1 MTFIKGGRY
10 FFPIVLYSYSNHLT
24 MFLKG
29 GAFFLLAFLMSF
41 GVSAQRLITGKVL
54 DLNTKEPVD
63 KLVVTIYKGTSFA
76 ITNHSGFFQLNINEG
91 DSLLISHQNYELGL
105 IAMPATDVFSL
116 FVKRNEYYPAYLDG
130 EWKLFTFLERNIK
143 YPRAA
148 RAKKIEGI
156 LYMELGIDSTGN
168 IDFCKALNNIGSNF
182 EKEVIPVFL
191 NIPGEWSQ
199 SHCPT
204 SFIFPIIFRIGYGK
218 TTLEVQELDFPVGKM
233 MRQITVVAEY

>member
-1 MTFIKGGRY
+1 
-10 FFPIVLYSYSNHLT
+10 

-63 KLVVTIYKGTSFA
+63 KLVVTVYKGTSFA
-76 ITNHSGFFQLNINEG
+76 ITNHSGFFQLNVNEG

-105 IAMPATDVFSL
+105 IAIPETDVFSL
-116 FVKRNEYYPAYLDG
+116 FVKKNEYYPAYLDG
-130 EWKLFTFLERNIK
+130 EWKLFTFLEQNIK

-156 LYMELGIDSTGN
+156 VYVELGIDSTGN

-182 EKEVIPVFL
+182 EEEVIPVFL
-191 NIPGEWSQ
+191 NIPGEWSPSQ
-199 SHCPT
+199 ST
-204 SFIFPIIFRIGYGK
+204 KSFIFPIIFRIGYGE
-218 TTLEVQELDFPVGKM
+218 TTIEVQEIDFPVGKK
-233 MRQITVVAEY
+233 MRQITVVPEY